1 MKKALTVIAVVA
13 MAGIAFITGYEF
25 CKVQYRDKVESAVY
39 ELTVATNTVIYYN
52 DILNAMLGG
61 LGL

>member
-1 MKKALTVIAVVA
+1 MKNALTVIAVVA

-25 CKVQYRDKVESAVY
+25 CKVQYREKVESAVY
-39 ELTVATNTVIYYN
+39 ELTVATDTVNYYN

>member
-1 MKKALTVIAVVA
+1 MKKLIAAAAVFA
-13 MAGIAFITGYEF
+13 MAGLAFFTGYEF
-25 CKVQYRDKVESAVY
+25 CKVQYRDKVETAVY
-39 ELTVATNTVIYYN
+39 ELTVATNTVNYYN